1 MGGERLV
8 QVEHHNGGAQ
18 DLFLRLWIDSK
29 KIRDEV
35 RSLKRALQREKRRGL
50 VTYPEEPIQMK
61 GKIEE
66 ERRQQT
72 EAGWH
77 QAPKCDR
84 WVQQ

>member
-1 MGGERLV
+1 MGGERFV

-50 VTYPEEPIQMK
+50 VM
-61 GKIEE
+61 
-66 ERRQQT
+66 
-72 EAGWH
+72 
-77 QAPKCDR
+77 
-84 WVQQ
+84 